1 LVLPTSATAP
11 QPAIAVPASVKAT
24 APVGDAPL
32 TVAVNVTLA
41 PATDG
46 FGELASVVVVA
57 VVDPPPV
64 ET

>member
-1 LVLPTSATAP
+1 
-11 QPAIAVPASVKAT
+11 VKAT